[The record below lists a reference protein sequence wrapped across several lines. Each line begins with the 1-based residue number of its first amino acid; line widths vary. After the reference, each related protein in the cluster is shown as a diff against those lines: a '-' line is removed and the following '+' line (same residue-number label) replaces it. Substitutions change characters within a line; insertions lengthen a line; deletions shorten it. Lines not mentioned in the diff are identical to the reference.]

1 MIIIEVWRQFVASV
15 IDFFSCFVVVSPAAA
30 PIMLSALV
38 VLLLVPV
45 AVFPTIAID
54 ATNTVATFCW
64 YP

>member
-1 MIIIEVWRQFVASV
+1 
-15 IDFFSCFVVVSPAAA
+15 
-30 PIMLSALV
+30 MLSALV

-54 ATNTVATFCW
+54 ATNTVAAFCW